1 LLHLQNTTGKIKN
14 WITFEALRN
23 AISPLKTIETMRT
36 INLGTA
42 NRNPL
47 NIRYS
52 AANRWLGLHPVTP
65 NVKGFCKFIAP
76 VYGYRAAV
84 VLMKTYMRRY
94 GLDTPAGIIS
104 RWAPP
109 KENRTELYIAC
120 VCGRS
125 RLGRDERIT
134 AEGPELARLI
144 AAMARQETG
153 ARITP
158 EGVDDIRRKFNV

>member
-1 LLHLQNTTGKIKN
+1 
-14 WITFEALRN
+14 
-23 AISPLKTIETMRT
+23 MRT

-158 EGVDDIRRKFNV
+158 EGVDDIRRTFKICRTDD

>member
-1 LLHLQNTTGKIKN
+1 M
-14 WITFEALRN
+14 RN

-94 GLDTPAGIIS
+94 GLETPAGIIS

-109 KENRTELYIAC
+109 MDNRTELYIAC

>member
-1 LLHLQNTTGKIKN
+1 MLHLQNTTGKIKN